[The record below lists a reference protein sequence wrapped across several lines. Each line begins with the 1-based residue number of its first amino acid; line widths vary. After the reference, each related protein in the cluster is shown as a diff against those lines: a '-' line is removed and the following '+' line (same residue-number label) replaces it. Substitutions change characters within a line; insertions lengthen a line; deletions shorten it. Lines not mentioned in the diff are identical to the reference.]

1 MNEESGWNFKLRF
14 NPSYSDE
21 NVPIPESAPIDTN
34 GYCVMKVLLLSWVI
48 KIWCKALVSPIDT
61 LTILLTVVS
70 FEVVNPAITPV
81 EAILTKLDSNLA
93 EFSEP
98 SGWSCSLNLNVP
110 IPDVVL
116 PKPTI
121 FDLTKIELG
130 LSFSKS
136 KDKILELRFEVN
148 VPIEELVF
156 VSKE

>member
-1 MNEESGWNFKLRF
+1 M
-14 NPSYSDE
+14 
-21 NVPIPESAPIDTN
+21 N

-61 LTILLTVVS
+61 LTTLLTVVS

-121 FDLTKIELG
+121 FDLTKIESD
-130 LSFSKS
+130 LSFSKF
-136 KDKILELRFEVN
+136 KDKILEFRFEVN

>member
-1 MNEESGWNFKLRF
+1 M
-14 NPSYSDE
+14 
-21 NVPIPESAPIDTN
+21 N
-34 GYCVMKVLLLSWVI
+34 GYCVTKVSSLSWVI

-61 LTILLTVVS
+61 LTILLTVES
-70 FEVVNPAITPV
+70 FAVVNPAITPV

-110 IPDVVL
+110 IPDDVL

-121 FDLTKIELG
+121 FDLTKIELV

-136 KDKILELRFEVN
+136 KDKIFELRFEVN
-148 VPIEELVF
+148 VPIDKSVF

>member
-1 MNEESGWNFKLRF
+1 M
-14 NPSYSDE
+14 
-21 NVPIPESAPIDTN
+21 N
-34 GYCVMKVLLLSWVI
+34 GYCVTKVSSLSWVI

-61 LTILLTVVS
+61 LTILLTVES
-70 FEVVNPAITPV
+70 FTVVNPAITPV
-81 EAILTKLDSNLA
+81 DAILTKLDSNLA

-110 IPDVVL
+110 IPDDVL

-121 FDLTKIELG
+121 FDLTKIELV

-136 KDKILELRFEVN
+136 KDKIFELRFEVN
-148 VPIEELVF
+148 VPIDKSVF